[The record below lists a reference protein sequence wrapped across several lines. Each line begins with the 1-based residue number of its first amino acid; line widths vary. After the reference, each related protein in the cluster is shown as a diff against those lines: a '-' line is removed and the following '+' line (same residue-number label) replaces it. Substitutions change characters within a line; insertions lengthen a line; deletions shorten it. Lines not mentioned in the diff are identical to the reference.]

1 MSQNEGI
8 EENISEQADKVT
20 QSEHH
25 RENSLR
31 ETDKQRQP
39 EESGIRKQSH
49 RGLCDNNKRFVSSK
63 TWKEK
68 REGIAKKKHSSNV

>member
-8 EENISEQADKVT
+8 EENISEQADRVT
-20 QSEHH
+20 QSEYH

-39 EESGIRKQSH
+39 EESGIRKQSTGAYVIITRDLCH
-49 RGLCDNNKRFVSSK
+49 QRPGKRRGRVEL
-63 TWKEK
+63 
-68 REGIAKKKHSSNV
+68 KKKHSSNV